1 VLSIWEKPP
10 RVLSVD
16 FASPRFPQFAPQFS
30 TNLHLS
36 PQISRISQ
44 ISTVRLN
51 FCNPRPMCN
60 RSLSV
65 PSAIAPSVAYWIT
78 PFSWTRGW
86 TLCLSFSST
95 TMPTMLLTSDYY
107 RCEMHLYGNEF
118 GWRRVPSDLPRNPP
132 SQEIYKGNKI
142 KFRK

>member
-1 VLSIWEKPP
+1 MLSIWEKPP

-16 FASPRFPQFAPQFS
+16 FASPRFPGFAPQFS

-36 PQISRISQ
+36 PQISRMSQ

-51 FCNPRPMCN
+51 FSNLEPMFS
-60 RSLSV
+60 RDLPV
-65 PSAIAPSVAYWIT
+65 PSSIAPSVAYWIT

-86 TLCLSFSST
+86 TLCPSFSST

-107 RCEMHLYGNEF
+107 RGEMHLYGNEF
-118 GWRRVPSDLPRNPP
+118 GWRRVPLDFPRSPP
-132 SQEIYKGNKI
+132 SQERYISQNQNL
-142 KFRK
+142 